1 MLLSK
6 FWWPFFYCFK
16 LERYNFI
23 VDIINIVN
31 FILSIFTTYGGKKC
45 SYATHGEIRCG
56 TLVSRTNPILSG
68 VVSMIHCQY
77 HTCFRIP
84 QTAVF
89 RVLRHCVSDTVA
101 CFSIHGTIDR
111 ASSTQFFKSK
121 KTWVLTPP
129 THPMRGSWEKMLLSW
144 VLKRHFEAICRLVKY
159 LKSSLLI
166 QKLLTTP
173 PPLLR
178 HWKENHRCVNLY

>member
-6 FWWPFFYCFK
+6 FWWHFFYCFK
-16 LERYNFI
+16 LERYNFR

-31 FILSIFTTYGGKKC
+31 FILSIFTTYGGKKF
-45 SYATHGEIRCG
+45 SYDTHGEVRCG

-77 HTCFRIP
+77 HTWFRIP

-101 CFSIHGTIDR
+101 CFSIYGTIDR
-111 ASSTQFFKSK
+111 VSSSHFLSQRKLKFWRHLPTQWGVPERK
-121 KTWVLTPP
+121 
-129 THPMRGSWEKMLLSW
+129 
-144 VLKRHFEAICRLVKY
+144 C
-159 LKSSLLI
+159 
-166 QKLLTTP
+166 
-173 PPLLR
+173 
-178 HWKENHRCVNLY
+178 C